1 MRNFAAVTERKV
13 PVTLPN
19 GQPGTGVDVP
29 IRESTERWSEFQ
41 LEDGTVVRA
50 KFSMISAVRVDNE
63 YDNVGNP
70 IYLSNGV
77 PTLAIISVP
86 EKLRRKK

>member
-1 MRNFAAVTERKV
+1 MVERKV

-19 GQPGTGVDVP
+19 GQSGTGVDVP
-29 IRESTERWSEFQ
+29 IRESTERWSEFM

-63 YDNVGNP
+63 YDNAGNP
-70 IYLSNGV
+70 IYVSNGV

-86 EKLRRKK
+86 DKLKKKK